1 MIYIPHSSTDVFWNF
16 GLEYYLIK
24 EKRLTDPV
32 FLFWQNT
39 PCLML
44 GKFQNPIVEI
54 NLEYLKSH
62 KLDLVRRKSGGG
74 TIYTDLGTFQYT
86 FIQPESSLEIKFSEF
101 IAPVLRALQDLGLD
115 AEFKG
120 RNDLLLAG
128 KKISGT
134 AQYKEAGYLVHHGSL
149 LFDTNIEALV
159 ESCQVDPDKIAS
171 KGIASIRERVTNIR
185 DHLSK
190 DMTAADFKAYMV
202 DSVIRQSASTPRVDS
217 VGHQSVDFVGRQSV
231 IDQVYHLTDDDRAA
245 AQRLGQEEFARPQS
259 FWLYDPKF
267 DIELKNR
274 FTGGQVVLKLT
285 VKAGIIRAIQI
296 SGDFFASIDLSAV
309 ETALTGLA
317 AKPEAVEKAL
327 RGLDFD
333 QKVYQITAHDIASL
347 FNRLDYK

>member
-24 EKRLTDPV
+24 EKRLTEPV

-101 IAPVLRALQDLGLD
+101 IAPILRALQDLGLD

-159 ESCQVDPDKIAS
+159 ESCQVDPDKISS
-171 KGIASIRERVTNIR
+171 KGISSIRERVTNIR
-185 DHLSK
+185 DHLAK
-190 DMTAADFKAYMV
+190 DMTPADFKAYMV
-202 DSVIRQSASTPRVDS
+202 DSVIRQSAIDHRVDS
-217 VGHQSVDFVGRQSV
+217 MSRQSA
-231 IDQVYHLTDDDRAA
+231 IDQIYHLTDDDRAA

-267 DIELKNR
+267 DIELKDR
-274 FTGGQVVLKLT
+274 FAGGQVVLKLT
-285 VKAGIIRAIQI
+285 VKAGTIRAIQI
-296 SGDFFASIDLSAV
+296 SGDFFASLDLAAV
-309 ETALTGLA
+309 ESALTGLA

-327 RGLDFD
+327 RDLDFD
-333 QKVYQITAHDIASL
+333 QKVYQITAHDVASL